1 MDFNR
6 SSTPAT
12 RFTCNPA
19 SSAFKSAVE
28 ASPAGASP
36 CAPRLL
42 SITSMDFTRASTA
55 AARFTCNTAS
65 SAFKCAVVGSSAG
78 DSLPA
83 SRLLNIISMEFKR
96 ASAAATAR
104 FTCSP
109 ASSACKS
116 AVDGSPAR
124 GSPRASRLLSITSMD
139 FTRCSSVVVNPVS
152 VAETLSMASPT
163 RPRTTELSVR
173 VIPFTVVDVE
183 KTFLNLPQRDRAGV
197 ARELVPEEAKEV
209 FDNELGRDGLGERR

>member
-1 MDFNR
+1 MDFTR
-6 SSTPAT
+6 ASTAST
-12 RFTCNPA
+12 RFTCNNA
-19 SSAFKSAVE
+19 SSDFKAAKE

-42 SITSMDFTRASTA
+42 SITSMD
-55 AARFTCNTAS
+55 
-65 SAFKCAVVGSSAG
+65 V
-78 DSLPA
+78 
-83 SRLLNIISMEFKR
+83 
-96 ASAAATAR
+96 
-104 FTCSP
+104 
-109 ASSACKS
+109 
-116 AVDGSPAR
+116 
-124 GSPRASRLLSITSMD
+124 
-139 FTRCSSVVVNPVS
+139 TRCSSVFVNPVS

-209 FDNELGRDGLGERR
+209 FDNELGRDGLSE